1 MAQSES
7 QSTRNGSMNS
17 PIRWAG
23 SKRRLLPA
31 ILEHMPK
38 SYSRYI
44 EPFCGSL
51 CLYLHL
57 PSSPAV
63 VSDINPELMHFY
75 KMVRWRPRVVAE
87 RLFEWDMHQE
97 TYYSVRALSPH
108 DLEPETRAA
117 RFLYLNRL
125 CFNGVYR
132 TNARGEFNVPRGT
145 KVPAMPELHEL
156 VRLASRLRQAQL
168 LESDFSETL
177 SMAAPGD
184 FIYLDPPYA
193 GRDVRN
199 RGEYGPGS
207 FGVSDINR
215 FHHCVSFAS
224 QKGAKILISYADV
237 PVIRDAFST
246 WKISS
251 LVVPRNVSGFAR
263 GRGQAGEVFL
273 RNY

>member
-1 MAQSES
+1 MGKAGATSHES
-7 QSTRNGSMNS
+7 ASMNS

-23 SKRRLLPA
+23 SKRRLLPE
-31 ILEHMPK
+31 ILKQMPDK
-38 SYSRYI
+38 YSRYI

-57 PSSPAV
+57 PAV
-63 VSDINPELMHFY
+63 AAIVSDINPELMHFY
-75 KMVRWRPRVVAE
+75 RMVRWRPRVVAAYLADWNVRE
-87 RLFEWDMHQE
+87 E
-97 TYYSVRALSPH
+97 TYYKVRALSPGE
-108 DLEPETRAA
+108 LVPEARAA

-145 KVPAMPELHEL
+145 RVPPMPEEFEL
-156 VRLASRLRQAQL
+156 VRLGNRLRTAL
-168 LESDFSETL
+168 LLQSDFAETL
-177 SMAAPGD
+177 SLAGEGD

-207 FGVSDINR
+207 FSANDMDR
-215 FHHCVSFAS
+215 FHTCVSKAS
-224 QKGAKILISYADV
+224 SSGAKILISYADV
-237 PVIRDAFST
+237 PIIREAFST
-246 WKISS
+246 WRLSC